1 MWFLLQP
8 SEALHWKET
17 KTPAVP
23 LFFQMFPLHLRFK
36 VCISESSKHLIPV
49 ASLSYR
55 KIALKEIIR
64 PTRINRSLL
73 VSKAYLFQDFILL
86 KIYYQLLGSLI
97 IISPIWVYQTSYYYA
112 LLPTFILYFSLN
124 TEHLQMLSVMLKTR
138 KAVKAFLSGHVKNSQ
153 WGQRKVNIL
162 NTLINRIL
170 YR

>member
-23 LFFQMFPLHLRFK
+23 LFFQMFPLHLRFR
-36 VCISESSKHLIPV
+36 VFISESSKHLIPV

-97 IISPIWVYQTSYYYA
+97 IISPIWFIKHLIIMLYYQPLSCIFHST
-112 LLPTFILYFSLN
+112 LN
-124 TEHLQMLSVMLKTR
+124 ISKC
-138 KAVKAFLSGHVKNSQ
+138 
-153 WGQRKVNIL
+153 
-162 NTLINRIL
+162 
-170 YR
+170 